1 VAAVPPED
9 LPQLDATVTT
19 TKVGEDA
26 YILALQG
33 EFDLYSTPR
42 LVAELE
48 ALAPDGAEVVLDLTD
63 VTFIDSTALGSI
75 LLGARKLREAGGG
88 IALVSP
94 AAATTKLLTMVGID
108 RVVPVYETN
117 ERALEYL
124 VGSVVL
130 RKLENG

>member
-1 VAAVPPED
+1 VSSGE
-9 LPQLDATVTT
+9 LPQLDASVTT

-26 YILALQG
+26 YVLALQG
-33 EFDLYSTPR
+33 ELDLYSTPR

-63 VTFIDSTALGSI
+63 VTFIDSTALGAI
-75 LLGARKLREAGGG
+75 LLGARKLRQADGG
-88 IALVSP
+88 IAIVSP
-94 AAATTKLLTMVGID
+94 GPTTTKLLTMVGID
-108 RVVPVYETN
+108 RVVPVYETT

-130 RKLENG
+130 RKLEQS